1 MLSDLEIEAAYRKM
15 IDRIDLVNDD
25 YLKRVAEQIKKIGQ
39 LNPSSIHKL
48 SQMRMYRGNIQQ
60 IRRELAEALNIS
72 AGELQQLLERAA
84 QEQYNDANFS
94 AVVQNKRRQPLRYS
108 EELKTYITAVARQ
121 TAERFANYSNTT
133 VIDQNYQETVTNAID
148 AVTRGVTDYNSAIRD
163 SMRKLGGDGL
173 RVEYD
178 SGVTRRMDT
187 AIRQNVIDG
196 VKQIQQE
203 AARQAGEQM
212 GADGVELSA
221 HPFSAVDHE
230 PAQGRMYTN
239 AEFEK
244 MQSGQPF
251 EDVDGKHYDGFERPI
266 AEWNCRHFASP
277 VIIGVSPRRYTDEQ
291 LEAWKK
297 KNHAGC
303 DIGGK
308 HYTVY
313 EAGQLMRKI
322 ETKIRQQKDIANL
335 AKRSG
340 DNVLKREAQAKT
352 VDLRAQYNVVAE
364 AAGLKPRPERAI
376 VESYTAHDADLR
388 QYQSQVS
395 PPKEYDGV
403 FDEYDF
409 EPLDLSKTE
418 ASALNELHMLSQEN
432 GYEYSCMIADG
443 KVGRIETAKKIDRCP
458 TPEGALNGKNVTV
471 LHSHTNDTAFSR
483 ADLEILCHDSI
494 DKMLLIA
501 HNRDVYEVS
510 IGNGE
515 RPSAQEYEIAQDEA
529 ERQANENMMGMPDF
543 YDWTMS
549 ERSYMAIKEQML
561 LLARYFK
568 WTVKGGRI

>member
-60 IRRELAEALNIS
+60 IRRKLAEALNIS

-94 AVVQNKRRQPLRYS
+94 AVVQNKRRQLLRYS
-108 EELKTYITAVARQ
+108 EELKTYIAAVAQQ

-133 VIDQNYQETVTNAID
+133 VIDQNYQEAVTNAID
-148 AVTRGVTDYNSAIRD
+148 AVSRGVTDYNSAIRD

-376 VESYTAHDADLR
+376 VESYTKEQTKEGERDAAQNYQNWSKEIGANASIETLANYYNVKYNDPPRYELLKQYVGDVKSGWLSPLAGFDLYEELYNR
-388 QYQSQVS
+388 IQTEIVGKKTPNGIKITGQSKHFMQRVIGTMAD
-395 PPKEYDGV
+395 PDKLKKELQIIRRSGV
-403 FDEYDF
+403 EYEDIF
-409 EPLDLSKTE
+409 NTLFRPLRIGPIITRK
-418 ASALNELHMLSQEN
+418 
-432 GYEYSCMIADG
+432 DG
-443 KVGRIETAKKIDRCP
+443 KRSMQFFGERC
-458 TPEGALNGKNVTV
+458 A
-471 LHSHTNDTAFSR
+471 
-483 ADLEILCHDSI
+483 
-494 DKMLLIA
+494 
-501 HNRDVYEVS
+501 VS
-510 IGNGE
+510 IN
-515 RPSAQEYEIAQDEA
+515 
-529 ERQANENMMGMPDF
+529 PD
-543 YDWTMS
+543 TGQLVQTNQ
-549 ERSYMAIKEQML
+549 IKGD
-561 LLARYFK
+561 
-568 WTVKGGRI
+568 V

>member
-60 IRRELAEALNIS
+60 IRRKLAEALNIS

-94 AVVQNKRRQPLRYS
+94 AVVQNKRRKPLRYS
-108 EELKTYITAVARQ
+108 EELKTYIAAVAQQ

-251 EDVDGKHYDGFERPI
+251 EDAEGKHYDGFERPI

-376 VESYTAHDADLR
+376 VESYTKEQTKEGERDAAQNYQNWSKEIGANASIETLANYYNVKYNDPPRYELLKQYAGDVKSGWLSPLAGFDRYEELYNRIQTEIVGKKTPNGIKITGQAKHFMQRVIGTMVDPDKLKNDMKIIRRSGVEYENVFNALFRPLR
-388 QYQSQVS
+388 IG
-395 PPKEYDGV
+395 PIITRK
-403 FDEYDF
+403 
-409 EPLDLSKTE
+409 
-418 ASALNELHMLSQEN
+418 
-432 GYEYSCMIADG
+432 DG
-443 KVGRIETAKKIDRCP
+443 KRSMRLYGERC
-458 TPEGALNGKNVTV
+458 
-471 LHSHTNDTAFSR
+471 S
-483 ADLEILCHDSI
+483 
-494 DKMLLIA
+494 
-501 HNRDVYEVS
+501 VS
-510 IGNGE
+510 IN
-515 RPSAQEYEIAQDEA
+515 
-529 ERQANENMMGMPDF
+529 PD
-543 YDWTMS
+543 TGQL
-549 ERSYMAIKEQML
+549 IQTNKI
-561 LLARYFK
+561 
-568 WTVKGGRI
+568 GGDV

>member
-60 IRRELAEALNIS
+60 IRRKLAEALNIS

-94 AVVQNKRRQPLRYS
+94 AVVQNKRRKPLRYS
-108 EELKTYITAVARQ
+108 EELKTYIAAVARQ

-251 EDVDGKHYDGFERPI
+251 EDAEGKHYDGFERPI

-297 KNHAGC
+297 KNHAVC

-313 EAGQLMRKI
+313 KAGQLMRKI

-376 VESYTAHDADLR
+376 VESYTKEQTKEGERDAAQNYQNWSKEIGANASIETLANYYNVKYNDPPRYELLKQYAGDVKSGWLSPLAGFDRYEELYNKIQTEIVGKKTPNGIKITGQAKHFMQRVIGTMVDPDKLKNDMKIIRRSGVEYEDVFNALFRPLR
-388 QYQSQVS
+388 IG
-395 PPKEYDGV
+395 PIITRK
-403 FDEYDF
+403 
-409 EPLDLSKTE
+409 
-418 ASALNELHMLSQEN
+418 
-432 GYEYSCMIADG
+432 DG
-443 KVGRIETAKKIDRCP
+443 KRSMRLYGERC
-458 TPEGALNGKNVTV
+458 
-471 LHSHTNDTAFSR
+471 S
-483 ADLEILCHDSI
+483 
-494 DKMLLIA
+494 
-501 HNRDVYEVS
+501 VS
-510 IGNGE
+510 IN
-515 RPSAQEYEIAQDEA
+515 
-529 ERQANENMMGMPDF
+529 PD
-543 YDWTMS
+543 TGQL
-549 ERSYMAIKEQML
+549 IQTNKI
-561 LLARYFK
+561 
-568 WTVKGGRI
+568 GGDV

>member
-60 IRRELAEALNIS
+60 IRRKLAEALNIS

-94 AVVQNKRRQPLRYS
+94 AVVQNKRRKPLRYS
-108 EELKTYITAVARQ
+108 EELKTYIAAVAQQ
-121 TAERFANYSNTT
+121 TAERFENYSNTT

-251 EDVDGKHYDGFERPI
+251 EDAEGKHYDGFERPI

-322 ETKIRQQKDIANL
+322 ETRIRQQKDIANL

-376 VESYTAHDADLR
+376 VESYTKEQTKEGERDAAQNYQNWSKEIGANASIETLANYYNVKYNDPPRYELLKQYAGDVKSGWLSPLAGFDRYEELYNRIQTEIVGKKTPNGIKITGQAKHFMQRVIGTMVDPDKLKNDMKIIRRSGVEYENVFNALFRPLR
-388 QYQSQVS
+388 IG
-395 PPKEYDGV
+395 PIITRK
-403 FDEYDF
+403 
-409 EPLDLSKTE
+409 
-418 ASALNELHMLSQEN
+418 
-432 GYEYSCMIADG
+432 DG
-443 KVGRIETAKKIDRCP
+443 KRSMRLYGERC
-458 TPEGALNGKNVTV
+458 
-471 LHSHTNDTAFSR
+471 S
-483 ADLEILCHDSI
+483 
-494 DKMLLIA
+494 
-501 HNRDVYEVS
+501 VS
-510 IGNGE
+510 IN
-515 RPSAQEYEIAQDEA
+515 
-529 ERQANENMMGMPDF
+529 PD
-543 YDWTMS
+543 TGQL
-549 ERSYMAIKEQML
+549 IQTNKI
-561 LLARYFK
+561 
-568 WTVKGGRI
+568 GGDV

>member
-39 LNPSSIHKL
+39 LNPASIHKL

-60 IRRELAEALNIS
+60 IRRKLAEALNIS

-108 EELKTYITAVARQ
+108 EELKTYIAAVAQQ

-340 DNVLKREAQAKT
+340 DNVMKREAQAKT

-376 VESYTAHDADLR
+376 VESYTKEQTKEGERDAAQNYQNWSKEIGANASIETLANYYNVKYNDPPRYELLKQYAGDVKSGWLSPLAGFDRYEELYNKIQTEIVGKKTPNGIKITGQAKHFMQRVIGTMVDPDKLKNDMKIIRRSGVEYEDVFNALFRPLR
-388 QYQSQVS
+388 IG
-395 PPKEYDGV
+395 PIITRK
-403 FDEYDF
+403 
-409 EPLDLSKTE
+409 
-418 ASALNELHMLSQEN
+418 
-432 GYEYSCMIADG
+432 DG
-443 KVGRIETAKKIDRCP
+443 KRSMRLYGERC
-458 TPEGALNGKNVTV
+458 
-471 LHSHTNDTAFSR
+471 S
-483 ADLEILCHDSI
+483 
-494 DKMLLIA
+494 
-501 HNRDVYEVS
+501 VS
-510 IGNGE
+510 IN
-515 RPSAQEYEIAQDEA
+515 
-529 ERQANENMMGMPDF
+529 PD
-543 YDWTMS
+543 TGQL
-549 ERSYMAIKEQML
+549 IQTNKI
-561 LLARYFK
+561 
-568 WTVKGGRI
+568 GGDV

>member
-60 IRRELAEALNIS
+60 IRRKLAEALNIS

-94 AVVQNKRRQPLRYS
+94 AVVQDKRRQPLRYS
-108 EELKTYITAVARQ
+108 EELKTYIAAVARQ

-251 EDVDGKHYDGFERPI
+251 EDAEGKHYDGFERPI

-340 DNVLKREAQAKT
+340 DNVMKREAQAKT

-376 VESYTAHDADLR
+376 VESYTKEQTKEGERDAAQNYQNWSKEIGANASIETLANYYNVKYNDPPRYELLKQYAGDVKRGWLSPLAGFDRYEELYNRIQTEIVGKKTPNGIEITGQAKHFMQRVIGTMVDPDKLKNDMKIIRRSGVEYEDVFNALFRPLR
-388 QYQSQVS
+388 IG
-395 PPKEYDGV
+395 PIITRK
-403 FDEYDF
+403 
-409 EPLDLSKTE
+409 
-418 ASALNELHMLSQEN
+418 
-432 GYEYSCMIADG
+432 DG
-443 KVGRIETAKKIDRCP
+443 KRSMQFFGERC
-458 TPEGALNGKNVTV
+458 A
-471 LHSHTNDTAFSR
+471 
-483 ADLEILCHDSI
+483 
-494 DKMLLIA
+494 
-501 HNRDVYEVS
+501 VS
-510 IGNGE
+510 IN
-515 RPSAQEYEIAQDEA
+515 
-529 ERQANENMMGMPDF
+529 PD
-543 YDWTMS
+543 TGQLVQTNQ
-549 ERSYMAIKEQML
+549 IKGD
-561 LLARYFK
+561 
-568 WTVKGGRI
+568 V

>member
-60 IRRELAEALNIS
+60 IRRKLAEALNIS

-94 AVVQNKRRQPLRYS
+94 AVVQNKRRKPLRYS
-108 EELKTYITAVARQ
+108 EELKTYIAAVAQQ
-121 TAERFANYSNTT
+121 TAERFENYSNTT

-251 EDVDGKHYDGFERPI
+251 EDAEGKHYDGFERPI

-376 VESYTAHDADLR
+376 VESYTKEQTKEGERDAAQNYQNWSKEIGANASIETLANYYNVKYNDPPRYELLKQYAGDVKSGWLSPLAGFDRYEELYNRIQTEIVGKKTPNGIKITGQAKHFMQRVIGTMVDPDKLKNDMKIIRRSGVEYENVFNALFRPLR
-388 QYQSQVS
+388 IG
-395 PPKEYDGV
+395 PIITRK
-403 FDEYDF
+403 
-409 EPLDLSKTE
+409 
-418 ASALNELHMLSQEN
+418 
-432 GYEYSCMIADG
+432 DG
-443 KVGRIETAKKIDRCP
+443 KRSMRLYGERC
-458 TPEGALNGKNVTV
+458 
-471 LHSHTNDTAFSR
+471 S
-483 ADLEILCHDSI
+483 
-494 DKMLLIA
+494 
-501 HNRDVYEVS
+501 VS
-510 IGNGE
+510 IN
-515 RPSAQEYEIAQDEA
+515 
-529 ERQANENMMGMPDF
+529 PD
-543 YDWTMS
+543 TGQL
-549 ERSYMAIKEQML
+549 IQTNKI
-561 LLARYFK
+561 
-568 WTVKGGRI
+568 GGDV